1 MSTNLLEWRDEFRI
15 GIQEVDYEHQTL
27 IAAINALHEPVT
39 ERSQP
44 NAVAAFLG
52 ELHGLISA
60 HFALEEKVMRA
71 SKYARYAE
79 HKRDHERLLDEIRE
93 IMDAYEVRHHLRI
106 DELRDALNVW
116 FGHHFRTHDA
126 ALHAARRSEAEPR
139 AAPPE

>member
-27 IAAINALHEPVT
+27 IAAINALHGPVT
-39 ERSQP
+39 DWSQP
-44 NAVAAFLG
+44 DAVAAFLG
-52 ELHGLISA
+52 ELHALISA

-71 SKYARYAE
+71 TGYARYAE

-93 IMDAYEVRHHLRI
+93 IMDAYGVRHQPRI

-126 ALHAARRSEAEPR
+126 ALHAPSRSAAQPR
-139 AAPPE
+139 GAPPE